1 MLKCFSKVFFLVVI
15 LYCKMG
21 RYISIVDNNYKV
33 YLFVECDMYK
43 IYNFREKLNNVFF
56 VVCIG

>member
-1 MLKCFSKVFFLVVI
+1 
-15 LYCKMG
+15 MG
-21 RYISIVDNNYKV
+21 WYISIVDNNYKV

-56 VVCIG
+56 VVCIGWFEDNKI